1 MGGEFD
7 FSQDYSPVTV
17 FCNGF
22 FSLQFFQKIAKRKLL
37 PPDEY
42 KLSHDLILNFLT
54 QKEFIGRQSLEKTSC
69 ADFFKGNLKM
79 KLRIRCFTR

>member
-7 FSQDYSPVTV
+7 FSQDYRPVTV
-17 FCNGF
+17 FRNGF

-37 PPDEY
+37 PPDEH

-54 QKEFIGRQSLEKTSC
+54 QKDSFEDNRLKKHPVPISLKE
-69 ADFFKGNLKM
+69 
-79 KLRIRCFTR
+79 I